1 MSSGDTIRMTHS
13 PRRSVPIVVAYT
25 AVFFVL
31 LPLMLAHV
39 GWRLDELFQWELHA
53 GAWSSIGVVLG
64 ALGLAGVAWTMSYLG
79 RWGIGLPISH
89 LPPARFVSTGPYRVS
104 RHPIYVAYSIA
115 FTGMGLALGSPGQ
128 AFAASFLLV
137 AGWLIYVLGFEEPKL
152 VKRFGPTYREYH
164 ETVPIAP
171 FLGRRA
177 TVRLASRLWGWSR
190 PGVEKA
196 ANYVV
201 MFKVGPTIWVTYGAL
216 LGLGAV
222 AMTALTGGLLVQ
234 GGSTPTE
241 ATLYLVSLAAAS
253 LVGGRLIWLVYQSHN
268 LVRDPVRV
276 LRTVGFVSWGAILAT
291 MLFPFLYASVLSRE
305 PLWVLDRTLIGLAA
319 CGAIGRIGCLTYGCC
334 FGRESRLGI
343 FWAHPDAK
351 VNRAPDTATNQ
362 PRVPTQLMES
372 AWLSAVF
379 LVAFTATRTAVPAGA
394 VSGLILV
401 LYALGRFAADCL
413 RDEGRFGGWKLTSG
427 QVGSLVFGIS
437 GLVSIYAAS
446 GPPGWSEPAYRVD
459 PAAVLSVWPAIAACA
474 TLVFLVTGFHWRRV
488 GRW

>member
-1 MSSGDTIRMTHS
+1 LSTGEAIRMTLN
-13 PRRSVPIVVAYT
+13 PRRSVPIVVVYT

-39 GWRLDELFQWELHA
+39 GSLLDELFQWNLQA
-53 GAWSSIGVVLG
+53 GAWRSIGIVLG
-64 ALGLAGVAWTMSYLG
+64 AVGLAGVAWTMAYLG

-89 LPPARFVSTGPYRVS
+89 LPPARFVSTGPYGVS
-104 RHPIYVAYSIA
+104 RHPIYVAYSVA
-115 FTGMGLALGSPGQ
+115 FIGMGMALGSPGQ
-128 AFAASFLLV
+128 AFAAGFLLV

-152 VKRFGPTYREYH
+152 VKRFGATYREYC

-171 FLGRRA
+171 FPGRRA
-177 TVRLASRLWGWSR
+177 TVRLASSLWGWLR
-190 PGVEKA
+190 PAVEKA
-196 ANYVV
+196 ANHVV

-222 AMTALTGGLLVQ
+222 AMTTLTGGLLVQ

-253 LVGGRLIWLVYQSHN
+253 LVGGRFIWLVYQWHD

-276 LRTVGFVSWGAILAT
+276 LRTVGFVSWGAILVT
-291 MLFPFLYASVLSRE
+291 VLFPFLYASVLSRE
-305 PLWVLDRTLIGLAA
+305 PLWVLARTLIGLAA
-319 CGAIGRIGCLTYGCC
+319 CGAIGRLGCLTYGCC
-334 FGRESRLGI
+334 FGRESRFGI

-351 VNRAPDTATNQ
+351 VNRTPDTATNQ
-362 PRVPTQLMES
+362 PRVPTQLMEA
-372 AWLSAVF
+372 AWLSVV
-379 LVAFTATRTAVPAGA
+379 LIIAFTATRTAVPAGA

-427 QVGSLVFGIS
+427 QVGSLVFGIA
-437 GLVSIYAAS
+437 GLVSIYAAN
-446 GPPGWSEPAYRVD
+446 GPPGWPEPAYMLNSATVI
-459 PAAVLSVWPAIAACA
+459 SVWPAIAACA
-474 TLVFLVTGFHWRRV
+474 ALVFLVTGFHWRRV